1 MGDLQKT
8 IHYTTESAMICGN
21 LVDYI
26 PQNAQLIEPFV
37 GGEDLVQLFPN
48 HTWETY
54 DIDPATNAQYHQDT
68 LITPP
73 NYSGKWVIT
82 NPPFLAKNKASNK
95 VIFDKYNVDDLYKAF
110 LISILECEGG
120 IAIVPTNFLSDE
132 RTADVRRKFF
142 NRFEILEL
150 NVFTVPVFKT
160 TTYSVCSFAFKR
172 AQLESKRI
180 IKCNVLPDNRTYNIT
195 LFENYGYRLGGDIV
209 SNIENHKNYFGRLT
223 ATTSTTKFITNIKLY
238 GLDTR
243 NERIHVTFEDP
254 YVGKATD
261 RVYAT
266 FVCDMEI
273 PEEIQK
279 KMVEVFNEKFEQ
291 FRLDTFDLALTNY
304 RDYNRK
310 RVGFDFAYRFLSMVY
325 DEVISK

>member
-8 IHYTTESAMICGN
+8 IHYTTESEMICGN
-21 LVDYI
+21 LIQYI
-26 PQNAQLIEPFV
+26 PADAKLIEPFV

-48 HTWETY
+48 HNWETY
-54 DIDPATNAQYHQDT
+54 DVDSNTNAQHYQDT
-68 LITPP
+68 LLNPP
-73 NYSGKWVIT
+73 DYTGKWVIT

-95 VIFDKYNVDDLYKAF
+95 TIFDKYGVDDLYKAF

-132 RTADVRRKFF
+132 RTSDIRKKFF

-150 NVFTVPVFKT
+150 NIFTIPVFKT

-172 AQLESKRI
+172 AEIADERE
-180 IKCNVLPDNRTYNIT
+180 IKCNVMPDNISYNIT
-195 LFENYGYRLGGDIV
+195 LHQSYGYRLGGDIV
-209 SNIENHKNYFGRLT
+209 SKIENHKNYFGRLT
-223 ATTSTTKFITNIKLY
+223 ATTAPTKFITNIKLY

-243 NERIHVTFEDP
+243 SERIHVAFEDP
-254 YVGKATD
+254 FVGKNTD

-273 PEEIQK
+273 SEEDQK
-279 KMVEVFNEKFEQ
+279 KMIDLFNQKFEQ

-325 DEVISK
+325 DEIKK